1 MSRNEKMQLKFCDYY
16 SFMTYTDF
24 AAWQDTDDD
33 SGLTISYSDLIS
45 TSRR

>member
-1 MSRNEKMQLKFCDYY
+1 MQLKFCDYY
-16 SFMTYTDF
+16 SFMTYSDF

-33 SGLTISYSDLIS
+33 SGPMISYSDPIS